1 MGFLNSL
8 KSLFSGGEQPDEAVY
23 WIYARCHRCGEVIRT
38 RIDLINNLS
47 PLDEGG
53 YTVHK
58 TLVGS
63 QRYFERIEVRLIFD
77 EGRRL
82 VEREISRG
90 DFITREEFEAAG
102 NS

>member
-1 MGFLNSL
+1 
-8 KSLFSGGEQPDEAVY
+8 
-23 WIYARCHRCGEVIRT
+23 
-38 RIDLINNLS
+38 
-47 PLDEGG
+47 
-53 YTVHK
+53 
-58 TLVGS
+58 LVGS